1 MRKLAHVKLSL
12 VEVCLD
18 TLQLTWQESLKR
30 QLEQSSADKLLA
42 AYLQS
47 TSDYTPLGLV
57 ISGMRTGPNPHS
69 PAGELAHPHA
79 SHAVWGLP
87 HCAPDVK
94 ADQWECEGWS
104 SRQPREVSGQLG
116 ASRPC

>member
-1 MRKLAHVKLSL
+1 MRKLAQVKLSL

-18 TLQLTWQESLKR
+18 TLQLTWQESLKQ

-57 ISGMRTGPNPHS
+57 ISGTRTGPDPHG
-69 PAGELAHPHA
+69 PAGELTHPHA
-79 SHAVWGLP
+79 YHAVWGSLTV
-87 HCAPDVK
+87 C
-94 ADQWECEGWS
+94 
-104 SRQPREVSGQLG
+104 LT
-116 ASRPC
+116 